1 MSQKVLVAGT
11 GISGIAAAKL
21 LLAQGG
27 EVVLYDG
34 NEKLSAEELKKNFDE
49 GAKVSVILGELKK
62 LDLSGVELCV
72 ISPGISL
79 EAPFVAVLD
88 EARVPI
94 WSEIELAYHCSQGKL
109 IAITGTNGKTTTTAL
124 TGEIM
129 RHFFN
134 SVFVVGNIGDPY
146 TAHARETTEESVTV
160 AEVSSFQLETIME
173 FHPNVWA
180 ITNITPGLWD
190 RHKTMDCYIQVKEG
204 IARNQ
209 TEEDSCVL
217 NNDDPELRA
226 FGSTLKSKVIY
237 FSRRKSGPGRIYGRR
252 QDRIPPRRK
261 DGACAGCQGSPDHRR
276 PQP

>member
-94 WSEIELAYHCSQGKL
+94 WSEIELAYHCSQ
-109 IAITGTNGKTTTTAL
+109 
-124 TGEIM
+124 
-129 RHFFN
+129 
-134 SVFVVGNIGDPY
+134 
-146 TAHARETTEESVTV
+146 
-160 AEVSSFQLETIME
+160 
-173 FHPNVWA
+173 
-180 ITNITPGLWD
+180 
-190 RHKTMDCYIQVKEG
+190 
-204 IARNQ
+204 
-209 TEEDSCVL
+209 
-217 NNDDPELRA
+217 
-226 FGSTLKSKVIY
+226 
-237 FSRRKSGPGRIYGRR
+237 
-252 QDRIPPRRK
+252 
-261 DGACAGCQGSPDHRR
+261 
-276 PQP
+276 